1 MRRIILSLLVV
12 LSCYTTK
19 AADGKS
25 LFVTFKDGQKIEF
38 ALTTMPDISFAK
50 DLMTIQSTETTA
62 TYELWKVNTFTY
74 GTTTGIS
81 QLKTTHKFAL
91 EGNRIIVDGS
101 NNKISAYTQDGK
113 AVKLTTI
120 ICNNKTLISLDKL
133 SHGMYI
139 ITINNKSLKIAR
151 Q

>member
-1 MRRIILSLLVV
+1 MRKIILSLMLL

-38 ALTTMPDISFAK
+38 ALTTMPDISFEN
-50 DLMTIQSTETTA
+50 DLMTIKSTETTA
-62 TYELWKVNTFTY
+62 TYEL
-74 GTTTGIS
+74 
-81 QLKTTHKFAL
+81 LKTTHKFAL

-120 ICNNKTLISLDKL
+120 ICNDKTLISLDKL

-139 ITINNKSLKIAR
+139 ITINNKSFKIAR